1 MDEQLL
7 DDAAEED
14 AVVPAALANH
24 YDRNDEII
32 RTAGPAAARATL
44 EMWTAVLEIHSRQSW
59 RARFPS
65 HNQWI
70 KYLVSL
76 NIYGMGRSSIW
87 DRINIHTGLVTAGV
101 ERTTAAIATSLIP
114 TVVDRIKEQSA
125 MRQAAGDS
133 SPTDFVQ
140 ELIAAPST
148 SEAHQRVRDAAQGST
163 SLRNWIQDVDIRG
176 DKLLAKI
183 VREDSRGYSSYD
195 VVVHVNPCYDDQT
208 PVIDVLK
215 WLAGYMRGKA

>member
-7 DDAAEED
+7 ADAAEED

-24 YDRNDEII
+24 YERNDEII
-32 RTAGPAAARATL
+32 RTAGPAAAKATL

-65 HNQWI
+65 HTQWL
-70 KYLVSL
+70 KYLVGL

-87 DRINIHTGLVTAGV
+87 ERINIHTGLVTAGV
-101 ERTTAAIATSLIP
+101 ERTTAAIATALIP
-114 TVVDRIKEQSA
+114 TVVGNIREQPA
-125 MRQAAGDS
+125 LRQAAGDQN
-133 SPTDFVQ
+133 PTDFVQ
-140 ELIAAPST
+140 ELIAAPNT
-148 SEAHQRVRDAAQGST
+148 SEAHQRVRDAAQGHT
-163 SLRNWIQDVDIRG
+163 SLRNWVQDVEIRG
-176 DKLLAKI
+176 DRLLAKV

-195 VVVHVNPCYDDQT
+195 LVVNINPVFDGQT

-215 WLAGYMRGKA
+215 WLANYLRGKT